1 MTRPLS
7 RPAGDLPPA
16 GLGVR
21 LAAMAYD
28 GLLCIALLVVT
39 AGLYTLA
46 RMAILG
52 EARLRALSEAGALDG
67 DPWLRLVLLGVLF
80 GFFALFWMRGG
91 QTLGMQV
98 WRVRVQDEAGGALS
112 LRQAA
117 VRFVVAVVS
126 WGCLGLGVA
135 WALRDGQRRCWHDL
149 CSGSRLV
156 RLPKRQG

>member
-1 MTRPLS
+1 MTRPLLC
-7 RPAGDLPPA
+7 PAEDLPPA
-16 GLGVR
+16 GLGAR

-98 WRVRVQDEAGGALS
+98 WRVRVQDEGGGALS

-117 VRFVVAVVS
+117 VRFVVAAVS

>member
-1 MTRPLS
+1 MTRPLL
-7 RPAGDLPPA
+7 RPAGDFPPA
-16 GLGVR
+16 GLAVR

-28 GLLCIALLVVT
+28 GLLCLALLMVT
-39 AGLYTLA
+39 SGLYTLA
-46 RMAILG
+46 RMAVVG

-67 DPWLRLVLLGVLF
+67 DPWLRVVLLGVLF
-80 GFFALFWMRGG
+80 GFFTLFWMRGG

-98 WRVRVQDEAGGALS
+98 WRVRVQDAGGGGLS

-117 VRFVVAVVS
+117 VRFVVAVAS
-126 WGCLGLGVA
+126 WGCLGLGFA

-156 RLPKRQG
+156 RLPKRLA